1 MVESTIQKL
10 LNSGRPI
17 TANDVIPGASES
29 LIAKREWNACVVRA
43 LAVVAGMDYDT
54 AHREAKVH
62 MNRKDRDGVRSN
74 DIIKYCLN
82 RPESYEPVIT
92 ELRTQSLCFPIKQP
106 IASSNLKMVW
116 LMSQGEFLKTTYKLK
131 NGKELKCGMTVG
143 SFAKRYDK
151 GRYFVNVSGHAFAI
165 VDGVIIGNVDDPKKR
180 RAIVRFA
187 FRAK

>member
-74 DIIKYCLN
+74 DIIKYCLD
-82 RPESYEPVIT
+82 RPDSYEPVTT
-92 ELRTQSLCFPIKQP
+92 EPIDGV
-106 IASSNLKMVW
+106 ISSSNLKMVW